1 MNPLEWLKNKF
12 SGGAPKGGAIVPVGP
27 GQLRAPTGVQQINTN
42 LNVPGGGATLKG
54 ALRKAAPAVVGAVD
68 TGLQIQQGENPLR
81 AFGRSAAGMVTG
93 SVGAAGAMFVG
104 GEGTPMDA
112 ITAGAGYNEG
122 YKTGTQLYNNVF
134 GAPTSNKVPPASS
147 GKTRVG
153 GVTYD
158 LSIPEHKAKYDAVIA
173 ADRARPGRTKMADLR
188 GGDGLSTDGSRL
200 PRGRVT
206 TEKTNSNGVVQK
218 GTQMTPSTL
227 GDIGDMYDRVLDGT
241 GLKATRYNPFESV
254 SLPTYG
260 SNASDDKVMGASD
273 ADAKQRASGGA
284 VETLIDGANMT
295 TSPYSN
301 SIDQVSTEG
310 GQKIVKSGA
319 QKVVKGVNGHE
330 FGGDHEAPAT
340 MKRDRTSQLRRKYML
355 DDNLSSMQALR
366 AMRDAQGF
374 DRHGDGYYAHGSAK
388 PGDTTASTK
397 IDKEQYQQA
406 IRSDAGTASVV
417 QDLKDSYVA
426 AAKDVQ
432 SPESTTTD
440 YWNERTTKVD
450 DSSAMSATTREAIA
464 KTAPGASFNSNGP
477 VDDNSADVARDY
489 LKIKKPFKG

>member
-1 MNPLEWLKNKF
+1 
-12 SGGAPKGGAIVPVGP
+12 
-27 GQLRAPTGVQQINTN
+27 
-42 LNVPGGGATLKG
+42 
-54 ALRKAAPAVVGAVD
+54 
-68 TGLQIQQGENPLR
+68 
-81 AFGRSAAGMVTG
+81 
-93 SVGAAGAMFVG
+93 
-104 GEGTPMDA
+104 
-112 ITAGAGYNEG
+112 
-122 YKTGTQLYNNVF
+122 
-134 GAPTSNKVPPASS
+134 
-147 GKTRVG
+147 
-153 GVTYD
+153 
-158 LSIPEHKAKYDAVIA
+158 
-173 ADRARPGRTKMADLR
+173 
-188 GGDGLSTDGSRL
+188 
-200 PRGRVT
+200 VT

-227 GDIGDMYDRVLDGT
+227 GDIGGMYDRVLDGT
-241 GLKATRYNPFESV
+241 GLKSTRYNPFESV

-260 SNASDDKVMGASD
+260 GSTSDDMVMGRSE
-273 ADAKQRASGGA
+273 ADSKQIASGGA

-295 TSPYSN
+295 TSPYGN
-301 SIDQVSTEG
+301 AIDQVSTEG
-310 GQKIVKSGA
+310 AQKIVKSGA
-319 QKVVKGVNGHE
+319 QRVVKGVNGHE

-374 DRHGDGYYAHGSAK
+374 DRHGDGYYVNGSAK
-388 PGDTTASTK
+388 PGDTTSATK
-397 IDKEQYQQA
+397 IDKEQYEQA
-406 IRSDAGTASVV
+406 IRSDAGAASVV

-477 VDDNSADVARDY
+477 VDDNSEQVASDY
-489 LKIKKPFKG
+489 LKIKKPFRG

>member
-1 MNPLEWLKNKF
+1 MNPLDWLKDKF
-12 SGGAPKGGAIVPVGP
+12 SGAAPKGGAIVPVKA
-27 GQLRAPTGVQQINTN
+27 GQLRAPDGIQRINTN

-54 ALRKAAPAVVGAVD
+54 VARKAAPAVVGAVD
-68 TGLQIQQGENPLR
+68 AGMQIQQGEDPLR

-93 SVGAAGAMFVG
+93 SMGAAGAMFVG
-104 GEGTPMDA
+104 GEGTPFDMV
-112 ITAGAGYNEG
+112 TAGAGYNEG
-122 YKTGTQLYNNVF
+122 YKTGTQLYNNAF
-134 GAPTSNKVPPASS
+134 GAPTKTSTSS

-158 LSIPEHKAKYDAVIA
+158 LSIPEHKAKYDAVIK
-173 ADRARPGRTKMADLR
+173 ADRERPGRSQMADLR
-188 GGDGLSTDGSRL
+188 GGDGLATDGSRL

-227 GDIGDMYDRVLDGT
+227 GDIGNMYDRVLDGT
-241 GLKATRYNPFESV
+241 GLKSSRYNPFESV

-260 SNASDDKVMGASD
+260 ASASDAKVMGASD
-273 ADAKQRASGGA
+273 ADAKQIASGGA
-284 VETLIDGANMT
+284 VETLIDGANIT
-295 TSPYSN
+295 SSPYAN
-301 SIDQVSTEG
+301 AIDQVSTEG

-319 QKVVKGVNGHE
+319 QKVVKGANGHE
-330 FGGDHEAPAT
+330 FGGDHEAPPT

-388 PGDTTASTK
+388 PGDTTAATK
-397 IDKEQYQQA
+397 ITKEQYQQA

-432 SPESTTTD
+432 SPESTTND
-440 YWNERTTKVD
+440 YWNERTTKVED
-450 DSSAMSATTREAIA
+450 PSAMSATTRQAYEL
-464 KTAPGASFNSNGP
+464 TAPGASFNKDGP
-477 VDDNSADVARDY
+477 VDDNSEQVARDY
-489 LKIKKPFKG
+489 LKIKKPFRG

>member
-12 SGGAPKGGAIVPVGP
+12 SGAAPKGGAIVPVNG
-27 GQLRAPTGVQQINTN
+27 GQLRAPTGIQQINTN
-42 LNVPGGGATLKG
+42 LKVPGGAVPGGGLGIMG
-54 ALRKAAPAVVGAVD
+54 ARGMNGGVIDGAMD
-68 TGLQIQQGENPLR
+68 NIAGELVR
-81 AFGRSAAGMVTG
+81 GAMVVTG
-93 SVGAAGAMFVG
+93 QDTTGFDKFRAGKPVVKNVG
-104 GEGTPMDA
+104 GTSFNVATPEGQR
-112 ITAGAGYNEG
+112 G
-122 YKTGTQLYNNVF
+122 YKKAIEAGQKKST
-134 GAPTSNKVPPASS
+134 PTVKEP
-147 GKTRVG
+147 
-153 GVTYD
+153 
-158 LSIPEHKAKYDAVIA
+158 
-173 ADRARPGRTKMADLR
+173 
-188 GGDGLSTDGSRL
+188 

-227 GDIGDMYDRVLDGT
+227 GDIGNMYDRVLDGT
-241 GLKATRYNPFESV
+241 GLKSSRYNPFESV

-260 SNASDDKVMGASD
+260 ASASDAKVMGASD
-273 ADAKQRASGGA
+273 ADAKQIASGGA
-284 VETLIDGANMT
+284 VETLIDGANIT
-295 TSPYSN
+295 SSPYAN
-301 SIDQVSTEG
+301 AIDQVSTEG

-319 QKVVKGVNGHE
+319 QKVVKGANGHE

-340 MKRDRTSQLRRKYML
+340 IKRDRTSQLRRKYML

-388 PGDTTASTK
+388 PGDTTAATK

-432 SPESTTTD
+432 SPESTTND
-440 YWNERTTKVD
+440 YWNERTTKVED
-450 DSSAMSATTREAIA
+450 PSAMSATTRQAYEL
-464 KTAPGASFNSNGP
+464 TAPGASFNKDGP
-477 VDDNSADVARDY
+477 VDDNSEQVARDY
-489 LKIKKPFKG
+489 LKIKKPFRG

>member
-12 SGGAPKGGAIVPVGP
+12 SGAAPKGGAIVPRGGAIVPKPGAIVPVGP
-27 GQLRAPTGVQQINTN
+27 QQINTN
-42 LNVPGGGATLKG
+42 LNVPGGGIG
-54 ALRKAAPAVVGAVD
+54 A
-68 TGLQIQQGENPLR
+68 GLV
-81 AFGRSAAGMVTG
+81 RSAAQ
-93 SVGAAGAMFVG
+93 SVGLAGA
-104 GEGTPMDA
+104 EA
-112 ITAGAGYNEG
+112 LAKTAGRPGQSRMSMF
-122 YKTGTQLYNNVF
+122 GTDF
-134 GAPTSNKVPPASS
+134 KGDAPIYSTPLNQDPVPPASS

-158 LSIPEHKAKYDAVIA
+158 LSIPEHKAKYDAVIK

-188 GGDGLSTDGSRL
+188 GGDGLATDGSRL

-406 IRSDAGTASVV
+406 IRSDAGTASIVK
-417 QDLKDSYVA
+417 DLKDSYVA